1 MHKQL
6 LITHRFKNI
15 PLVIA
20 LQELGVETVVCS
32 NLHEA
37 RIKSPKTIGYFG
49 SLFTEL
55 KKPFSLILLLH
66 KLHKEQVP
74 YIFWNRDSPW
84 HCGIKKHRRFLL
96 KILKPVDIYLA
107 HSLQDYSWFTKREPI
122 YFANGAQNEYII
134 NDIPEELSN
143 AAHYQYDVSFI
154 GAIGNPDRINC
165 RKRKKFL
172 ETVQKKIASYG
183 MQVKFIIIDTYQN
196 SMPIDKQISIIQKSK
211 INLNIGAMCDL
222 QDNPSLGLPERAF
235 GIPAAGGFLL
245 TDWRKNITN
254 TFSENGCDYFHNPEE
269 CANKIIYFLRNFD
282 LTRAHAEKLHNEVV
296 NKYTYNI
303 SAANL
308 LDILICYQQDHN

>member
-1 MHKQL
+1 
-6 LITHRFKNI
+6 
-15 PLVIA
+15 
-20 LQELGVETVVCS
+20 
-32 NLHEA
+32 
-37 RIKSPKTIGYFG
+37 
-49 SLFTEL
+49 
-55 KKPFSLILLLH
+55 
-66 KLHKEQVP
+66 
-74 YIFWNRDSPW
+74 
-84 HCGIKKHRRFLL
+84 
-96 KILKPVDIYLA
+96 
-107 HSLQDYSWFTKREPI
+107 
-122 YFANGAQNEYII
+122 
-134 NDIPEELSN
+134 
-143 AAHYQYDVSFI
+143 
-154 GAIGNPDRINC
+154 
-165 RKRKKFL
+165 
-172 ETVQKKIASYG
+172 
-183 MQVKFIIIDTYQN
+183 
-196 SMPIDKQISIIQKSK
+196 MPIDKQISIIQKSK